1 MKKKLRAA
9 ISDPQFIVLVITAAV
24 MIALGVA
31 AALMYGKEQL
41 RTVLS
46 VVYFLYVPFAFFFF
60 RALFRLYK
68 KHFYEKKPKRSSK
81 LINKL
86 KTVLRSAEEKL
97 RRLLD
102 LKPKLAFFGGEDSQ
116 TGAED
121 VYDGSE
127 HRRRAD
133 GRIKWSSLRKNEEK
147 LRYLYAQRVHDGIGE
162 GVGIAASDTARQVRS
177 KLGGDDPRDD
187 VLFSLYESVR
197 YTDHNVPVSDGTIGY
212 LNEKKHMDKGEKK
225 KKGSRQ

>member
-31 AALMYGKEQL
+31 AALMYGQEQL

-127 HRRRAD
+127 PRRRAD

-147 LRYLYAQRVHDGIGE
+147 LRYLYAQRVHTGIEE
-162 GVGIAASDTARQVRS
+162 GAGITASDTARQVRS

-197 YTDHNVPVSDGTIGY
+197 YTDHNEQIDDGTVSY
-212 LNEKKHMDKGEKK
+212 LSSRTPAAASKGAGRKK
-225 KKGSRQ
+225 K